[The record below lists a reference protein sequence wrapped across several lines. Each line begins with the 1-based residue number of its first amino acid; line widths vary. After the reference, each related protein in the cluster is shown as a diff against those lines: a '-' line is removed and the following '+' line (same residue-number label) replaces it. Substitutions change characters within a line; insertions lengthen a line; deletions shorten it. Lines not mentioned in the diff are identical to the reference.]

1 MKFASIAFY
10 IALSFI
16 LWYSEAFVV
25 PRLVVSPAL
34 STNKQF
40 LTTAPPQH
48 ARVTA
53 LWDDPKGIY
62 DVVFNAFP
70 AALLV
75 FAVSVSFV
83 SQEKILA
90 SEKEK
95 RAEVLAAEKEN
106 LAVWKAIQE
115 GAIATER
122 ERQEKAFLLQE
133 KAIAAEKESR
143 EKAIAAEKESR
154 KEAIAAETARQDKAI
169 ATETARQD
177 KAIAAER
184 EDLKAALLQQNEI
197 WSLRFENYAAKGE
210 KFKKDDGLPPPSSP
224 SDSKSE

>member
-1 MKFASIAFY
+1 MKVAALCIL
-10 IALSFI
+10 ALSFI
-16 LWYSEAFVV
+16 IGCSEAFIAR
-25 PRLVVSPAL
+25 RLVVPPAL
-34 STNKQF
+34 FTNKV
-40 LTTAPPQH
+40 LATTAPQH

-53 LWDDPKGIY
+53 LRDDPKGIF

-143 EKAIAAEKESR
+143 EKAIATETARQDKAIAAEKESR
-154 KEAIAAETARQDKAI
+154 KEAL

>member
-143 EKAIAAEKESR
+143 EKAIA
-154 KEAIAAETARQDKAI
+154 
-169 ATETARQD
+169 TETARQD

>member
-1 MKFASIAFY
+1 MKVAALCIL
-10 IALSFI
+10 ALSFI
-16 LWYSEAFVV
+16 IGCSEAFIAR
-25 PRLVVSPAL
+25 RLVVSPAL
-34 STNKQF
+34 FSNKI
-40 LTTAPPQH
+40 LATTAPQH

-75 FAVSVSFV
+75 FAVSVSFY
-83 SQEKILA
+83 SQEKVLA

-122 ERQEKAFLLQE
+122 E
-133 KAIAAEKESR
+133 
-143 EKAIAAEKESR
+143 SR
-154 KEAIAAETARQDKAI
+154 KE
-169 ATETARQD
+169 
-177 KAIAAER
+177 AIAAER
-184 EDLKAALLQQNEI
+184 EDLKAALLHQNEI

-210 KFKKDDGLPPPSSP
+210 KFKKDDGLPPPPSP

>member
-115 GAIATER
+115 GAIATE
-122 ERQEKAFLLQE
+122 
-133 KAIAAEKESR
+133 KESR
-143 EKAIAAEKESR
+143 E
-154 KEAIAAETARQDKAI
+154 
-169 ATETARQD
+169 